1 MTQRRIAFV
10 TGGAGFIGSNIAARL
25 AEDRGLDVVVCDHLR
40 EAESG
45 KWRNIAKHPI
55 GDFVAPDDMFEWLE
69 KRWRD
74 IEIVVHMAAVSTTT
88 EPDADKIVHSNF
100 TLSRDLFRWCADR
113 QRRLIYASS
122 AATYGDGGQ
131 GFDDDNDYE
140 ALAALRPLN
149 TYGWSKALFDLF
161 AARQAL
167 RDYAPPQW
175 VGLKFFNVY
184 GPNEEHKLSM
194 KSVASQIWPH
204 VRDGHGVQLFKSYR
218 ADVPDGGQKRDFVY
232 VRDVADVTD
241 WLMQNEGVNGIYNF
255 GSGTARTFEDMARAV
270 FTAARKNAQID
281 YTAMPPA
288 IRDKYQYFTE
298 AKMDRLR
305 AAGYARPMTPLEEGI
320 DDYVGRYLSQPDH
333 YR

>member
-25 AEDRGLDVVVCDHLR
+25 AEDRALDVVVCDRLR
-40 EAESG
+40 GTDLG

-55 GDFVAPDDMFEWLE
+55 GDFVAPEDMFDWLE

-74 IEIVVHMAAVSTTT
+74 VEVVIHMAAISSTT
-88 EPDADKIVHSNF
+88 EPDADKIVQTNF

-113 QRRLIYASS
+113 QRRFIYASS
-122 AATYGDGGQ
+122 AATYGDGAN

-140 ALAALRPLN
+140 ALGALRPLN

-161 AARQAL
+161 AVRQAI

-184 GPNEEHKLSM
+184 GPNEEHKGGM
-194 KSVASQIWPH
+194 KSVAAQIWPH
-204 VRDGHGVQLFKSYR
+204 IRDGQGVQLFKSYR
-218 ADVPDGGQKRDFVY
+218 DGVSDGGQQRDFVY
-232 VRDVADVTD
+232 VRDAADVTE
-241 WLMQNEGVNGIYNF
+241 WLMQNPQVSGIFNL
-255 GSGTARTFEDMARAV
+255 GSGQARPFADMARAV
-270 FTAARKNAQID
+270 FGAAGKEARID
-281 YTAMPPA
+281 YIPMPPA

-298 AKMDRLR
+298 ARMDRLR
-305 AAGYARPMTPLEEGI
+305 AAGYAKPMTPLEEGI
-320 DDYVGRYLSQPDH
+320 GDYVGRYLSQPDP

>member
-1 MTQRRIAFV
+1 MTRRIAFV
-10 TGGAGFIGSNIAARL
+10 TGGAGFIGSNIAAKL
-25 AEDRGLDVVVCDHLR
+25 AEDRSLDVVVCDRLR
-40 EAESG
+40 EAELG

-55 GDFVAPDDMFEWLE
+55 GDFVAPEEMFDWLE

-74 IEIVVHMAAVSTTT
+74 VEIVVHMAAVSSTT
-88 EPDADKIVHSNF
+88 EPDADKIIHSNF

-122 AATYGDGGQ
+122 AATYGAGEHS
-131 GFDDDNDYE
+131 FTDDNDYE

-161 AARQAL
+161 AVRQAG

-184 GPNEEHKLSM
+184 GPNEEHKSSM
-194 KSVASQIWPH
+194 KSVAAQIWPH
-204 VRDGHGVQLFKSYR
+204 VKKGETVQLFKSYR
-218 ADVPDGGQKRDFVY
+218 DDVPDGGQKRDFVY
-232 VRDVADVTD
+232 VRDAADVAQ
-241 WLMQNEGVNGIYNF
+241 WLLQTPEVNGIFNL
-255 GSGTARTFEDMARAV
+255 GSGTARTFEDMAKAV
-270 FTAARKNAQID
+270 FQAAGKAPKID
-281 YTAMPPA
+281 YTPMPPA

-298 AKMDRLR
+298 AEMGRLK
-305 AAGYARPMTPLEEGI
+305 AAGYPKPMTPLEEGI
-320 DDYVGRYLSQPDH
+320 EDYVSRYLSQPDP